1 MAGINKVVL
10 GDQVLMDLSGD
21 TVTPQTLLKGA
32 TAYMGDGTP
41 ITGIYDPNGPNGLI
55 GKRIYSNGTYLAS
68 EDKAVGYNRVDV
80 DVSPELENLYVSHN
94 GTYRASDSGYDGFA
108 SVEVDIE
115 IVVSGYKT
123 YIDGVLQTRNLNFVT
138 IDTNKYRLVE
148 S

>member
-10 GDQVLMDLSGD
+10 GDQVLMDLSSD

-32 TAYMGDGTP
+32 TAYMADGTP

-80 DVSPELENLYVSHN
+80 NVSPELENLYVSQN

-108 SVEVDIE
+108 SVEVDVE
-115 IVVSGYKT
+115 IVSGYRT
-123 YIDGVLQTRNLNFVT
+123 YIDRVLQTKNLEFVT
-138 IDTNKYRLVE
+138 IGDNKYRLVE